1 MRRSTAPVFLLL
13 LFFFAIRTAPL
24 LHAQEGLLYASFYFA
39 PPPTNVSKAAPTYQ
53 GFAVST
59 DRGESW
65 KSRGWVTSAVNG
77 FDVDGADT
85 DHILLATDYGVLQ
98 TRNAGEQW
106 KLISGW
112 DMPTVLDVRIDG
124 KVYWAATA
132 RGIYQSSDGGALWRP
147 RNAGLPGPDGTYVT
161 DLLMLPSGM
170 LIATN
175 DGVFRSTDDGATWS
189 RSGLE
194 SVPCSGLAVHPADP
208 SHLAAFSQLRG
219 IWLSTDGGRSWT
231 DRSDGMQFP
240 NVKCAAFDP
249 RDRSTLLIG
258 TQRSGVLRSTDLGS
272 TWELSSG
279 GLTNFNITTLLFDP
293 DQPERVYA
301 GAENGSYLSDTRGKT
316 WQPFS
321 IRLGYVSDLWMQ

>member
-1 MRRSTAPVFLLL
+1 MRRSTVSAFVFLL
-13 LFFFAIRTAPL
+13 FIACSAERP

-39 PPPTNVSKAAPTYQ
+39 PPPTNVSKAAPVYQ

-65 KSRGWVTSAVNG
+65 TSRGWVTSAVSA
-77 FDVDGADT
+77 FSVDPANIE
-85 DHILLATDYGVLQ
+85 HILLATDYGVLE
-98 TRNAGEQW
+98 TRDAGQQW

-112 DMPTVLDVRIDG
+112 ELPTVLDVHIDG
-124 KVYWAATA
+124 DLYWAATV
-132 RGIYQSSDGGALWRP
+132 RGVYQSSDGGAQWHP
-147 RNAGLPGPDGTYVT
+147 RSAGLPVPDATYVT
-161 DLLMLPSGM
+161 DLLSLPSGM

-175 DGVFRSTDDGATWS
+175 DGVFRSTDRGRTWS
-189 RSGLE
+189 RSGLA
-194 SVPCSGLAVHPADP
+194 SFSCSGLAVHPQDP
-208 SHLAAFSQLRG
+208 SHIAAYSHRDG
-219 IWLSTDGGRSWT
+219 IRISTDGGRSWT
-231 DRSDGMQFP
+231 DRSSGIQFP
-240 NVKCAAFDP
+240 NLKCVAFDP
-249 RDRSTLLIG
+249 RDRGTLLVG
-258 TQRSGVLRSTDLGS
+258 TQRSGVLRSTDLGK

-301 GAENGSYLSDTRGKT
+301 GAENGSFISDTRGKT